1 MTGFEKK
8 LKDSLLDFQPNI
20 SGKENSW
27 NNIQK
32 ALKAKRRAKYFYGIA
47 ASAIIVAST
56 FALWPTNNAINLP
69 EPFVKPDTS
78 SVVESKIRISTE
90 THENTATEAVA
101 KPELLKTESPAKAET
116 VLDNNL
122 IVADSSENEE
132 PLIKEAKPNKEHTD
146 KINFFAEVT
155 VNNARVCPGEKIQF
169 HLNTKE
175 PVMVEWIFSNG
186 VKSEELNPSFKAN
199 KAGKY
204 AASVKLTSM
213 VTGKEKTIY
222 LEDGFQ
228 IFPKNNYSINVEEIH
243 GDNFERKYHLNIE
256 GDNVTSVNWIG
267 VEKISN
273 ILKVELNE
281 RGNYQ
286 YTAEVFDVNGCKTV
300 LNTNFDVETDNN
312 LLAPT
317 AFTPNGD
324 NVNDEFLPKALN
336 KLDDGKFLF
345 RVLDPSTGKILFETN
360 SSSRS
365 WDGINPETGQKMRTG
380 TYVWTTIIYGSK
392 GNKTFKGKISIV
404 D

>member
-1 MTGFEKK
+1 MTGFEKN

-78 SVVESKIRISTE
+78 SVVEPKIRISTE
-90 THENTATEAVA
+90 THENIADEAVT
-101 KPELLKTESPAKAET
+101 KSVFLETESPEIAET
-116 VLDNNL
+116 ELENNL

-132 PLIKEAKPNKEHTD
+132 LLIKEAKPNKEHTD

-267 VEKISN
+267 VEKTSN

-324 NVNDEFLPKALN
+324 NVNDEFLPDRKS
-336 KLDDGKFLF
+336 
-345 RVLDPSTGKILFETN
+345 V
-360 SSSRS
+360 
-365 WDGINPETGQKMRTG
+365 
-380 TYVWTTIIYGSK
+380 V
-392 GNKTFKGKISIV
+392 
-404 D
+404 